1 MQWLQDPNP
10 NTVNNLNNARPEVN
24 RHFRNNKKESLRA
37 KSYELE
43 TKSMIKKN
51 TRDLHRGNNDFKRGY
66 QPRTNIVKD
75 EKGDMVT
82 DCLSIEARWRNH
94 FSYLLNLRE
103 VNDVKQAELHTKE
116 PLVPQTS
123 TTGG

>member
-1 MQWLQDPNP
+1 
-10 NTVNNLNNARPEVN
+10 
-24 RHFRNNKKESLRA
+24 
-37 KSYELE
+37 
-43 TKSMIKKN
+43 
-51 TRDLHRGNNDFKRGY
+51 
-66 QPRTNIVKD
+66 
-75 EKGDMVT
+75 MVT

-103 VNDVKQAELHTKE
+103 VNDVKQTELHTKE